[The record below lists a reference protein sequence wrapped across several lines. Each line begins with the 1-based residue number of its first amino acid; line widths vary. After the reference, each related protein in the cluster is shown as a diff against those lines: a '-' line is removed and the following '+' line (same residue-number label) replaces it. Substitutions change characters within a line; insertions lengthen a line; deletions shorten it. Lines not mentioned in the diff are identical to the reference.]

1 MPATRIETKTYYAE
15 PLGASYTVR
24 YKSTGEVVCFRP
36 DERSAT
42 EAMELLEQRGT
53 LQKEGQ

>member
-15 PLGASYTVR
+15 PLGASWTVR
-24 YKSTGEVVCFRP
+24 LKSTGEVVCFRP

-42 EAMELLEQRGT
+42 EAMELLEERGSYASR
-53 LQKEGQ
+53 G